1 MKEFT
6 GKADLSVYSMQ
17 SLKLAAF
24 VLENWEFSFSNSGEV
39 RVKGDCPEKGFRE
52 LLNEALNQQCR
63 IDLGA
68 KNSKIANL
76 IVTRALLSALGEK
89 EGGK

>member
-6 GKADLSVYSMQ
+6 GKVDLSVYSPQ

-24 VLENWEFSFSNSGEV
+24 VLEKWEYSFSKDQV
-39 RVKGDCPEKGFRE
+39 KVKGEYPDIGFRE

-63 IDLGA
+63 IDLGE

-76 IVTRALLSALGEK
+76 IVMKSMISALGEEEDSK
-89 EGGK
+89 